1 MTVTDQVL
9 ELPATAQAPAAL
21 TFQGVSRIFRGG
33 VEALSPT
40 SLAVRQG
47 EFIAI
52 VGPSGCGKST
62 LLRLAAGLDRPT
74 AGQIDLGARS
84 LGYVFQDPTLLPW
97 RSVEANIGLGLEIAK
112 VPRRER
118 ADKVAQAIALTG
130 LRGFE
135 KALPRTLSGGMRMR
149 VSLARAL
156 TGEPEVFLFDEPFA
170 ALDEITRQALGDELL
185 ALFARQRFAGV
196 FVTHSVGEAVY
207 LSSRVLV
214 MSPRPG
220 RIVAEVAVPTAYP
233 RDPEFRFSTEYSAAV
248 ADVSHALRHKAGPRG
263 AL

>member
-1 MTVTDQVL
+1 MTVADQLV
-9 ELPATAQAPAAL
+9 ERPSTITAPAAL
-21 TFQGVSRIFRGG
+21 TFRRVRRIFRGG

-40 SLAVRQG
+40 SLTVQRG

-62 LLRLAAGLDRPT
+62 LLRLAAGLDKPT
-74 AGQIDLGARS
+74 SGEIELGSES

-118 ADKVAQAIALTG
+118 AEKVARAIELIG
-130 LRGFE
+130 LQGFE

-156 TGEPEVFLFDEPFA
+156 TGEPDVFLFDEPFA

-196 FVTHSVGEAVY
+196 FVTHSVAEAVY

-220 RIVAEVAVPTAYP
+220 RIVAEVAVPTEYP